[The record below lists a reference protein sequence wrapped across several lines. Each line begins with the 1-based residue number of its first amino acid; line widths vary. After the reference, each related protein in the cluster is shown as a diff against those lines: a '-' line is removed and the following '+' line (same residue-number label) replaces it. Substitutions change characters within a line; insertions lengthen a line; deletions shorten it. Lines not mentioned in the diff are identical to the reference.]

1 MHTSVPLT
9 YSIAQTMEVLNLS
22 RATIYAEINEGRL
35 RTYKV
40 GRRRMVSH
48 NALTDWVKARECD
61 MQGAVA

>member
-9 YSIAQTMEVLNLS
+9 YSIEQTMGVLNLS

-48 NALTDWVKARECD
+48 DALADWVKARESE

>member
-1 MHTSVPLT
+1 MHTSVPIT
-9 YSIAQTMEVLNLS
+9 YSIKQTMEALNLS
-22 RATIYAEINEGRL
+22 RATIYVEINEGRL

-48 NALTDWVKARECD
+48 DALASWVKARESE

>member
-9 YSIAQTMEVLNLS
+9 YSIEQTMGALNLS

-48 NALTDWVKARECD
+48 DALADWVKARESE
-61 MQGAVA
+61 MRGTVA

>member
-1 MHTSVPLT
+1 MQNLSPLT
-9 YSIAQTMEVLNLS
+9 YSIEQTMEALNLS

-48 NALTDWVKARECD
+48 DALANWIKARESE